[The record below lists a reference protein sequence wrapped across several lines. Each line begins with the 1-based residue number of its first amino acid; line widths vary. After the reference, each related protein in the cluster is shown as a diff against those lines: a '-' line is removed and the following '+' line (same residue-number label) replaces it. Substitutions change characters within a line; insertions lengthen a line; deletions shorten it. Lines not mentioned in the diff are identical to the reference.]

1 MIGFHFSFSLSRE
14 EFSEKLKID
23 QYWNAYL
30 VSSIV
35 DDMVW
40 GFNDE
45 NCRLVKRWSEKGI

>member
-1 MIGFHFSFSLSRE
+1 MIALHFSFSLSRE

-35 DDMVW
+35 DDMV
-40 GFNDE
+40 
-45 NCRLVKRWSEKGI
+45 